1 MAVILKD
8 IDVDAKE
15 TNSRYGYV
23 IEMFDTVEDFKCYIR
38 EELLNIRK
46 NLKLDD
52 IEDKELNNLIE
63 KNLTNFN
70 FSVLWN
76 KYTEYNFSYRFEI
89 I

>member
-8 IDVDAKE
+8 TDVKE
-15 TNSRYGYV
+15 TNSKYGYV

-38 EELLNIRK
+38 EELCSIKR

-52 IEDKELNNLIE
+52 IEDKELNTLIE

-70 FSVLWN
+70 FSVIWN
-76 KYTEYNFSYRFEI
+76 KYKEYNFEYEFEI
-89 I
+89 V

>member
-8 IDVDAKE
+8 TDVKE
-15 TNSRYGYV
+15 TNSKYGYV
-23 IEMFDTVEDFKCYIR
+23 IEMFDTVEDFKYYIR

-46 NLKLDD
+46 NLKMDNM
-52 IEDKELNNLIE
+52 EDKELDTLIE
-63 KNLTNFN
+63 RNLTNFN

-76 KYTEYNFSYRFEI
+76 KYQEYNFSYQFEI

>member
-8 IDVDAKE
+8 TDVEE
-15 TNSRYGYV
+15 TNSKYGYV
-23 IEMFDTVEDFKCYIR
+23 VEMFDTIEDFKCYIR
-38 EELLNIRK
+38 EELLNIRR

-63 KNLTNFN
+63 KNLSNWSFAT
-70 FSVLWN
+70 LYN
-76 KYTEYNFSYRFEI
+76 KYREYNFSYQFEI

>member
-8 IDVDAKE
+8 TGVKE
-15 TNSRYGYV
+15 TNSKYGYV

-38 EELLNIRK
+38 EELLNIRR

-52 IEDKELNNLIE
+52 MEDRELNNLIE

-70 FSVLWN
+70 FSVLWS
-76 KYTEYNFSYRFEI
+76 KYTEYNFSCQFEI
-89 I
+89 M

>member
-8 IDVDAKE
+8 TDVKE
-15 TNSRYGYV
+15 TNSKYGYV

-38 EELLNIRK
+38 EELLNIRR

-63 KNLTNFN
+63 KNLSNFN

-76 KYTEYNFSYRFEI
+76 KYTEYNFSYQFEI
-89 I
+89 V

>member
-8 IDVDAKE
+8 TDVKE
-15 TNSRYGYV
+15 TNSKYGYV

-38 EELLNIRK
+38 EELLNIRR

-76 KYTEYNFSYRFEI
+76 KYTEYNFSYQFEI